1 MSFFDTSLRLFLLI
15 LVLTGRSAL
24 EVSFQRRPLHS
35 PSPASVASQFTKSP
49 SCPQDLSEA
58 FDSCLQL
65 SQSEI
70 DAIRDMSSALRDGS
84 ETPVSMQSKP
94 DFTENQPSIYNQL
107 TYGISSDS
115 DEHESIDVE
124 RTDEQRDLRFERIV
138 RTNLDRYP
146 LDYDRNAV
154 GSASLG
160 NAGKVLDLNQEIDS
174 TVLTKLSNG
183 VVLNSASLEDAKQQP
198 TPAIVINEAK
208 PESGS
213 CNPFDEDLP
222 IASEDNLSKEQ
233 LKADEMLGNDVSIDP
248 GLSPANGETSMEEG
262 GVKSNLIRKKG
273 TKENRH
279 SRNAGNFES
288 SYAAEGLSVA
298 SDVTLRVHPSGML
311 RTVNGVPDARG
322 SESTSDDA
330 NVPQRRTG

>member
-1 MSFFDTSLRLFLLI
+1 MI
-15 LVLTGRSAL
+15 LALTGRSAL

-35 PSPASVASQFTKSP
+35 PSPASIASQLNKSP

-84 ETPVSMQSKP
+84 ETPVSTQSKP
-94 DFTENQPSIYNQL
+94 DFTENQPLIYNQL

-115 DEHESIDVE
+115 DEQESIDLE

-146 LDYDRNAV
+146 LDYDLNAV
-154 GSASLG
+154 GSAASDGHGRVLG
-160 NAGKVLDLNQEIDS
+160 LNHEIDCA
-174 TVLTKLSNG
+174 VLTELSNG
-183 VVLNSASLEDAKQQP
+183 VVDVLNSVPLEDERQQP

-208 PESGS
+208 PESKS

-222 IASEDNLSKEQ
+222 VASEDNFSKEQ
-233 LKADEMLGNDVSIDP
+233 EQLTADETLGNDISRDA
-248 GLSPANGETSMEEG
+248 GLSSANGETSTEEA
-262 GVKSNLIRKKG
+262 GVKSNLIRK
-273 TKENRH
+273 TRIKENRH

-288 SYAAEGLSVA
+288 SYAAEELGVA
-298 SDVTLRVHPSGML
+298 SAVTLQVHPSGLL
-311 RTVNGVPDARG
+311 RTANGVPDRSG
-322 SESTSDDA
+322 SESKNDDA
-330 NVPQRRTG
+330 NVPQRRPG